1 MPTNYP
7 TMKGGEGGGR
17 GREGGGREGEREG
30 EGEGGEY
37 YKTLL
42 GNQVNL
48 TVTQPKSSDP
58 LRPLLHP
65 AF

>member
-1 MPTNYP
+1 
-7 TMKGGEGGGR
+7 MKGGEGGGR
-17 GREGGGREGEREG
+17 GRGGEGGGEGEREGEREG